1 MLRNLPVSVLALL
14 LAVAAC
20 ARHNRPVGLA
30 PQTRVGPAAD
40 FGLGIVDVSPSDVD
54 LRLDVPAYVV
64 ALRVTHELG
73 VQVVAPVSGS
83 PRSKPGTH
91 YFRGGGAPETD
102 TSLYRAVSSK
112 PCTIRPDS
120 RESCAAGVPMKYHIT
135 QLIQGGAPADAAGYW
150 LLVVSDAPT
159 PALDVMR
166 RLRLMN
172 LVDTSLAALVQSIP
186 EPLIAARTNHWA
198 AYYAAFGT
206 PKDNP

>member
-14 LAVAAC
+14 LAVAGC
-20 ARHNRPVGLA
+20 AQHNRPVELA

-40 FGLGIVDVSPSDVD
+40 FGPGIGDVTPSDVD
-54 LRLDVPAYVV
+54 LRLDVPAYVI
-64 ALRVTHELG
+64 ALRVTNELG
-73 VQVVAPVSGS
+73 IQVVAPVSGS

-91 YFRGGGAPETD
+91 YFRGGEKAPAD
-102 TSLYRAVSSK
+102 TAMRTVSSK
-112 PCTIRPDS
+112 ACTIRPDA
-120 RESCAAGVPMKYHIT
+120 RESCVGAPVQYRIN
-135 QLIQGGAPADAAGYW
+135 QLIQGGAAPDAAGYW

-159 PALDVMR
+159 PALDIMR

-172 LVDTSLAALVQSIP
+172 LVDTSLVALVQSIP

-206 PKDNP
+206 PRDNP

>member
-20 ARHNRPVGLA
+20 APHNRSVELA

-40 FGLGIVDVSPSDVD
+40 FGPGIGDVTPSDVD
-54 LRLDVPAYVV
+54 LRLNVPAYVI
-64 ALRVTHELG
+64 ALRVTNELG

-91 YFRGGGAPETD
+91 YFRGGEKAPAD
-102 TSLYRAVSSK
+102 TSMRTVSSRA
-112 PCTIRPDS
+112 CTIRPDA
-120 RESCAAGVPMKYHIT
+120 RESCVGAPVQYRIS
-135 QLIQGGAPADAAGYW
+135 QLIQGGAAADAAGYW

-172 LVDTSLAALVQSIP
+172 LVDTSLVALVQSIP
-186 EPLIAARTNHWA
+186 EPLIASRTSHWA
-198 AYYAAFGT
+198 AYYAAFGA
-206 PKDNP
+206 PRDNR